1 MLAAASTKVDEFVP
15 NIFGLKKDQINQA
28 ALLSD
33 RVPEQEVQSP
43 KVKPK
48 LNAKRGYHRAKNL
61 TVLGIKQLKD
71 VGEPYLKQMRKQ
83 NPEFLPAEALI
94 DIKLEGKIDYVP
106 SVKEVPKNVINVD
119 RNKREELDLIY
130 N

>member
-1 MLAAASTKVDEFVP
+1 
-15 NIFGLKKDQINQA
+15 
-28 ALLSD
+28 
-33 RVPEQEVQSP
+33 
-43 KVKPK
+43 
-48 LNAKRGYHRAKNL
+48 
-61 TVLGIKQLKD
+61 
-71 VGEPYLKQMRKQ
+71 
-83 NPEFLPAEALI
+83 LPAEALI